1 MKDEK
6 RILALILE
14 KDETVV
20 ASIANTL
27 QNRSYAVTVLS
38 KQEEALNLLKERAF
52 QLAIVGETEDSAS
65 VFEIM
70 REIVAASPMTSMI
83 LVTDLSEK
91 EVDERAEGYGIL
103 GHIGRVVPSG
113 DLVQLLDSL
122 EKILGSF

>member
-91 EVDERAEGYGIL
+91 EVDEKAEGYGIL

>member
-6 RILALILE
+6 RILAFILE

-20 ASIANTL
+20 ATIDNAL
-27 QNRSYAVTVLS
+27 QSRPYSLKALS
-38 KQEEALNLLKERAF
+38 KKEDALNLLKERAF
-52 QLAIVGETEDSAS
+52 QLAIIGNTEDSAS

-91 EVDERAEGYGIL
+91 EVEEKAEGYGIL
-103 GHIGRVVPSG
+103 GHIGRSMRSQ
-113 DLVQLLDSL
+113 DLVQLLDRL
-122 EKILGSF
+122 EEILGSF

>member
-20 ASIANTL
+20 ASIDNTL
-27 QNRSYAVTVLS
+27 QGRSYSVTVLS
-38 KQEEALNLLKERAF
+38 KKEEALNLLKEKVF
-52 QLAIVGETEDSAS
+52 QLAIVGNTEDSAS
-65 VFEIM
+65 VFQIM
-70 REIVAASPMTSMI
+70 REIVTVSPMTSMI
-83 LVTDLSEK
+83 LVTDLSEE
-91 EVDERAEGYGIL
+91 EVEEKAEGYGIL
-103 GHIGRVVPSG
+103 GHIGRAVPSG

>member
-14 KDETVV
+14 KEETV
-20 ASIANTL
+20 AATINNTL
-27 QNRSYAVTVLS
+27 QSREYSVTVLS
-38 KQEEALNLLKERAF
+38 KKEEALPLLKERVF
-52 QLAIVGETEDSAS
+52 HLAIVGDTEDGGS

-91 EVDERAEGYGIL
+91 EVDEKAEGYGIL
-103 GHIGRVVPSG
+103 GHIGRSAPL
-113 DLVQLLDSL
+113 DNLPQLLDSL